1 MIIASELFGLEC
13 GHWDSCLSMY
23 VACVAQLQISLAAIA
38 SGEKL
43 QRTHNDIHPIAS
55 FGGTIALTLKRGAA
69 KPEDGS

>member
-1 MIIASELFGLEC
+1 
-13 GHWDSCLSMY
+13 MY